1 MPPRFLRTNAHQF
14 LTILKKGYKGKRESP
29 KKKSVLHAQSA
40 HSTQKLTQKH
50 AVNGY
55 RKKMFRLWFTTN
67 ALRNIYRIKTRI
79 LEATSV
85 RLLRP
90 RYRVL
95 QARTGAGW

>member
-14 LTILKKGYKGKRESP
+14 LTNIKKGYKGKRESP

-55 RKKMFRLWFTTN
+55 RKKCFDYGLQQMLCV
-67 ALRNIYRIKTRI
+67 IYI
-79 LEATSV
+79 A
-85 RLLRP
+85 
-90 RYRVL
+90 
-95 QARTGAGW
+95 